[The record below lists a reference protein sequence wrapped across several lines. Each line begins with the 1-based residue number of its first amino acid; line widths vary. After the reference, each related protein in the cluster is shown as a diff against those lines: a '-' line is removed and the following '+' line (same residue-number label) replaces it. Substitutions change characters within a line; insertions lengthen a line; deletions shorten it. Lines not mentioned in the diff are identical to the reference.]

1 MLKII
6 LWAILIYFAFS
17 IYLLYKRGKIVSNK
31 SRDLSQKKNFQNMD
45 IKEAEFEDV
54 DE

>member
-6 LWAILIYFAFS
+6 LWAILIYFTFS
-17 IYLLYKRGKIVSNK
+17 IYLLYKRGKISSKSNSK
-31 SRDLSQKKNFQNMD
+31 SSENKNFRNLD
-45 IKEAEFEDV
+45 IKEAEFEDL